1 MDVTDSI
8 LNSVK
13 KLCGIDP
20 SVDAFDPDILIN
32 INAALGTLNQLG
44 VGPKDGFFI
53 SDASATYADFLG
65 DEKVTQTNLVK
76 QYLYFKV
83 RLAFDASTMSGSLLA
98 EMRKQMEEL
107 EWRLNVQADCAD
119 RKEEEVENSK

>member
-1 MDVTDSI
+1 MSEITDSI

-20 SVDAFDPDILIN
+20 SIDAFDTDILIN
-32 INAALGTLNQLG
+32 VNAAIGTLTQLG
-44 VGPKDGFFI
+44 VGPKGGFVVE
-53 SDASATYADFLG
+53 DANANYSDFLG
-65 DEKVTQTNLVK
+65 DKKTQINMVK

-83 RLAFDASTMSGSLLA
+83 RLAFDTSTMSGGMLN

-107 EWRLNVQADCAD
+107 EWRLNVQAEVAD
-119 RKEEEVENSK
+119 SDEFQNDTF

>member
-1 MDVTDSI
+1 MSDVSESI

-20 SVDAFDPDILIN
+20 SIEAFDTDIMIN
-32 INAALGTLNQLG
+32 INAAIGTLSQLG
-44 VGPKDGFFI
+44 VGPKEGFSI
-53 SDASATYADFLG
+53 SDKSTTYEDFLG
-65 DEKVTQTNLVK
+65 DKITQINLVK

-83 RLAFDASTMSGSLLA
+83 RLAFDTSTMSGGMLN

-107 EWRLNVQADCAD
+107 EWRLNTQVEDVD
-119 RKEEEVENSK
+119 DVENQNESI

>member
-1 MDVTDSI
+1 MSEITDSI

-20 SVDAFDPDILIN
+20 SIDAFDTDILIN
-32 INAALGTLNQLG
+32 VNAAIGTLTQLG
-44 VGPKDGFFI
+44 VGPKGGFVVE
-53 SDASATYADFLG
+53 DANANYSDFLG
-65 DEKVTQTNLVK
+65 DKTTQINMVK

-83 RLAFDASTMSGSLLA
+83 RLAFDTSTMSGGMLS

-107 EWRLNVQADCAD
+107 EWRLNVQAEVAD
-119 RKEEEVENSK
+119 SDEFQNESS

>member
-1 MDVTDSI
+1 MSDVSESI

-20 SVDAFDPDILIN
+20 SIDTFDVDIMIN
-32 INAALGTLNQLG
+32 INAAIGTLNQLG
-44 VGPKDGFFI
+44 VGPKEGFSI
-53 SDASATYADFLG
+53 SDSSCTYKEFLG
-65 DEKVTQTNLVK
+65 DNATQINLVK

-83 RLAFDASTMSGSLLA
+83 RLAFDTSSMSGGMLN

-107 EWRLNVQADCAD
+107 EWRLNVQAEVAD
-119 RKEEEVENSK
+119 VEIQNEGV